1 MNWKARLGSIGRTCL
16 LLIALSSMTA
26 ALGAA
31 RGHDVAP
38 LAPSA
43 ATVIARPDTSVQA
56 TPAALTTQAVPALA
70 ATPTRSGMMNGYLRR
85 VYTDASGETLTYYLH
100 IPRNYDPHQKYP
112 LVLLLHGGGERAR
125 ADESPAQNEALLL
138 DHTYARVWA
147 AGDGSLSSSGVQT
160 RWPSFVVVPQLL
172 YPNQWVNV
180 PPKDGTYSQPA
191 QPSASLRMAKAIVD
205 ELQHEYAGIDANR
218 LYITGP
224 SQGGYG
230 TWDAL
235 ERWPHYFAAA
245 APLCGAGDPT
255 KANLLIK
262 IPIWAFHGAHDPI
275 VPVAGSRDMIR
286 ALEAAGGRPRYTEY
300 PDAEH
305 NVWDLVYTPAN
316 ASAPA
321 ADFLSWL
328 FAQRLGVPDAP
339 ASTQAML
346 AR

>member
-1 MNWKARLGSIGRTCL
+1 MGKSSWPGRIGRACVL
-16 LLIALSSMTA
+16 LVALFSVA
-26 ALGAA
+26 IELGAA
-31 RGHDVAP
+31 RGPVA
-38 LAPSA
+38 APVLPDA
-43 ATVIARPDTSVQA
+43 AAAIARPDARVQA
-56 TPAALTTQAVPALA
+56 TPVAARA
-70 ATPTRSGMMNGYLRR
+70 AAPTRSGAMSGYVRR
-85 VYTDASGETLTYYLH
+85 VYTDPSGETLTYYLH
-100 IPRNYDPHQKYP
+100 VPHNYDPGQKYP

-125 ADESPAQNEALLL
+125 TENTPAQNEALLL

-147 AGDGSLSSSGVQT
+147 AGDGSLSASGVQT
-160 RWPSFVVVPQLL
+160 RWPSFIVVPQLL

-205 ELQHEYAGIDANR
+205 DLQREYTGIDANR
-218 LYITGP
+218 LYLTGL

-245 APLCGAGDPT
+245 APICGAGDPT
-255 KANLLIK
+255 KASLLIT
-262 IPIWAFHGAHDPI
+262 IPIWAFHGAQDPI

-286 ALEAAGGRPRYTEY
+286 ALDAAGGHPRYTEY
-300 PDAEH
+300 PEGVH

-316 ASAPA
+316 ASAPS

-328 FAQRLGVPDAP
+328 FAQRRSLPATP
-339 ASTQAML
+339 ASRAGI